1 LFDARS
7 YTQNGPQT
15 QEHPQG
21 KQTMSHH
28 AANQEVSVGA
38 SDSLI
43 LVISLTGFAVLAS
56 TLYFVLIR
64 PSASADSDRHDGGG
78 DGAGVPTYD
87 QLKQAKVADLNRA
100 QRRARARTIA
110 KEETKELAAAAPVHI
125 SKQERQRAQRDI
137 ELRERRAEQEERARI
152 QQAQLQQAA
161 LAKEQRDARKQQE
174 RTAQALADLEKW
186 ETFLKSD
193 EPGKKKASM
202 MTVAELIE
210 RLERDRTLD
219 VGQVSLEFN
228 VTEELVVRRLNEL
241 VGDGRI
247 AGVFANQ
254 NNLDDGDSNRKRFI
268 YFSDQEL
275 RSIANEIEAKQ
286 KVSYAELA
294 AYCNG
299 EIQQTSSTR
308 SGP

>member
-161 LAKEQRDARKQQE
+161 LAKEQRDARKLQE

-210 RLERDRTLD
+210 RLERDQTLD
-219 VGQVSLEFN
+219 VGQVSLEFK
-228 VTEELVVRRLNEL
+228 L

>member
-1 LFDARS
+1 
-7 YTQNGPQT
+7 
-15 QEHPQG
+15 
-21 KQTMSHH
+21 MSHH

-43 LVISLTGFAVLAS
+43 LAISLTGFAVLAS

-64 PSASADSDRHDGGG
+64 PSAASADSDRHDGGG
-78 DGAGVPTYD
+78 VGGGGVPTYD

-152 QQAQLQQAA
+152 QQAQQQRAA

-174 RTAQALADLEKW
+174 RTAQALTNLEKW

-193 EPGKKKASM
+193 EPGKKNASM

-210 RLERDRTLD
+210 RLERDRILD
-219 VGQVSLEFN
+219 VGQVSLQFN

-241 VGDGRI
+241 VADGRI
-247 AGVFANQ
+247 SGVFANT
-254 NNLDDGDSNRKRFI
+254 NNLDDGDGDNNQKQFI

-275 RSIANEIEAKQ
+275 RLIASEIEAKQ

-294 AYCNG
+294 AYCND
-299 EIQQTSSTR
+299 EILQTSSTR
-308 SGP
+308 TGP